1 MAMAALGLFV
11 FELRTVPF
19 QGMQEEKQYRFAYNS
34 RVGKRPSWQF
44 LGLSN
49 DPITLSGTLCPEIS
63 GGKFSMMALE
73 AMADSGKAWSF
84 IGGEGTIYGMYV
96 IESISK
102 NKSEFFH
109 DSAARKID
117 FTIKLTRVD
126 ESLSEMFGDI
136 SAQLDSLTDTV
147 GTIGNNIADGIT
159 GLLS

>member
-1 MAMAALGLFV
+1 
-11 FELRTVPF
+11 
-19 QGMQEEKQYRFAYNS
+19 
-34 RVGKRPSWQF
+34 
-44 LGLSN
+44 
-49 DPITLSGTLCPEIS
+49 
-63 GGKFSMMALE
+63 
-73 AMADSGKAWSF
+73 
-84 IGGEGTIYGMYV
+84 MYV

-136 SAQLDSLTDTV
+136 SAQLDSLSDTAA
-147 GTIGNNIADGIT
+147 TIGNNIADGIT